1 MTSSRLLD
9 MMGQWSCRRGDM
21 CSGERIEE
29 MEVVEVVEVSIIIT
43 SNLEPNNP
51 SASAAAPPELA

>member
-1 MTSSRLLD
+1 MFRVYETVPR
-9 MMGQWSCRRGDM
+9 
-21 CSGERIEE
+21 ERIEE
-29 MEVVEVVEVSIIIT
+29 MEVVEVVEVVEVSIIIT

>member
-1 MTSSRLLD
+1 MFRVYE
-9 MMGQWSCRRGDM
+9 MVP
-21 CSGERIEE
+21 GERIEE